1 MAFGRRSRGLAASAA
16 RTAVIVGTATA
27 TSNAVHGSAARKQ
40 AAAAAAAPAVAAPIA
55 ATAPVAIPPAAPQE
69 DIISK
74 IERLAALHT
83 AGALTDAEF
92 ALLKA
97 QAIA

>member
-16 RTAVIVGTATA
+16 RTAVIVGTASA
-27 TSNAVHGSAARKQ
+27 TSNAVHGSSARKQ
-40 AAAAAAAPAVAAPIA
+40 AAATAAAPAVAAPVA
-55 ATAPVAIPPAAPQE
+55 AAAPVAVPVATPQE

-74 IERLAALHT
+74 IERLAALH
-83 AGALTDAEF
+83 ASGALTDAEF